1 MVVIELI
8 EISHREGKGWSLKN
22 GEKGPGLL
30 VVDRTV
36 GVGFSRPPAFHG
48 PTCPAEREACHMD
61 LVDPRDRTLSSD
73 CWIDNQI
80 KSFSSYPQQFVM
92 PSPLIPLCPSFYQ
105 GHPGRTRAQRVK
117 IKLRKPSQ

>member
-22 GEKGPGLL
+22 GEKGPALL

-48 PTCPAEREACHMD
+48 PTCPAERGACH
-61 LVDPRDRTLSSD
+61 
-73 CWIDNQI
+73 N
-80 KSFSSYPQQFVM
+80 
-92 PSPLIPLCPSFYQ
+92 
-105 GHPGRTRAQRVK
+105 GPGRPARQDAE
-117 IKLRKPSQ
+117 LAG

>member
-1 MVVIELI
+1 
-8 EISHREGKGWSLKN
+8 
-22 GEKGPGLL
+22 
-30 VVDRTV
+30 
-36 GVGFSRPPAFHG
+36 
-48 PTCPAEREACHMD
+48 MD

-105 GHPGRTRAQRVK
+105 GHPGRK
-117 IKLRKPSQ
+117 GPSPLKLNFGNHPSRPKKLTPDILTLLKLLSILNSTTVS